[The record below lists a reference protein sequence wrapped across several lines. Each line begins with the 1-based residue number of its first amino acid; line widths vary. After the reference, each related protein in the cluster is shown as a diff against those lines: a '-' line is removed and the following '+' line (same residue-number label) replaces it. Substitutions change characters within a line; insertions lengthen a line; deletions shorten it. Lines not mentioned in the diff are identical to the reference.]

1 MIKNPPL
8 ASLAAALLL
17 GLGSAQATLV
27 QSFVSNTAPGSTPGA
42 DMTYAADASSS
53 DLLQGLTGTYV
64 GWQLTGTFNPANLND
79 GSYGTTSIGD
89 TPNSVAF
96 AADTGT
102 SATYMLGSGNSG
114 LGYTVSSVVSLASW
128 RDSSLLQQHYEIWT
142 RLNGASD
149 FQLLYTVA
157 NNLDPIGNLDF
168 GGSSKVTVTDSASGP
183 VATGIDAI
191 RFVILD
197 IPSTFEPS
205 PGGGSTTFR
214 EIDVF
219 GASTVPEPSSAALL
233 FGAALTA
240 FSLRRRTPVHRHLL

>member
-17 GLGSAQATLV
+17 GLGSAQAAII
-27 QSFVSNTAPGSTPGA
+27 QSFVSNTAPGNTSGA
-42 DMTYAADASSS
+42 DMTYAVDASNS
-53 DLLQGLTGTYV
+53 DLLQGLTGTYA
-64 GWQLTGTFNPANLND
+64 GWQLTGTFNPTNLND

-96 AADTGT
+96 AADSST
-102 SATYMLGSGNSG
+102 SATYILGSGNSG
-114 LGYTVSSVVSLASW
+114 LGYTISSIVSLASW

-142 RLNGASD
+142 RPNGAAD

-157 NNLDPIGNLDF
+157 NNLDPIGSLDF

-219 GASTVPEPSSAALL
+219 GASTVPEPGTASLL
-233 FGAALTA
+233 LGAALAT
-240 FSLRRRTPVHRHLL
+240 FGLRRRSPAHRHLL